1 MGAQPLRTRLVES
14 SVTANEIQ
22 RPDAT
27 QTVRHMTRRRDRRTH
42 SARACS
48 RSSRSRQVGKQTVV
62 VQHLT
67 VAEAGPA
74 LIAGNLSKGGS
85 GTEREAS
92 RNERNPFMKLGVDG

>member
-1 MGAQPLRTRLVES
+1 
-14 SVTANEIQ
+14 
-22 RPDAT
+22 
-27 QTVRHMTRRRDRRTH
+27 
-42 SARACS
+42 
-48 RSSRSRQVGKQTVV
+48 VGKQTVV